1 MTDTPTVLPHFR
13 RPPVTEVALTVQLED
28 AIGFRLLD
36 LASIANAWAEDLPDA
51 SERSH
56 LPRFYGHEDVEM
68 PDTPRLWL
76 QSDSGDRVIQ
86 LQQDRIAVNWAK
98 ADTGDEY
105 PRYETIRAFLVD
117 AWRRLEVIV
126 GDLGLAMPL
135 PDICRLRY
143 VNELRAS
150 QGWMS
155 ESDTGNLIAP
165 WKLAMSD
172 DFLPV
177 TAGLIMHFHLPD
189 NRGMLDI
196 HGWHSEE
203 DMFALMLESEVWP
216 STPDLDGVLDSMDL
230 AHEWIV
236 RGFTSATT
244 PEAHS
249 LWERSR

>member
-1 MTDTPTVLPHFR
+1 
-13 RPPVTEVALTVQLED
+13 VTEVALTVQLED
-28 AIGFRLLD
+28 AIGFRMLD
-36 LASIANAWAEDLPDA
+36 LASIANAWADDLPDV
-51 SERSH
+51 SERRH

-76 QSDSGDRVIQ
+76 RNDSGNRVLQ

-117 AWRRLEVIV
+117 AWHRLEAIV
-126 GDLGLAMPL
+126 DDLGLAMPL
-135 PDICRLRY
+135 PHMCRLRY
-143 VNELRAS
+143 ANELRAS
-150 QGWMS
+150 QGWRS
-155 ESDTGNLIAP
+155 ESDTVDLIAP

-177 TAGLIMHFHLPD
+177 PAGLIMHLHIPD
-189 NRGMLDI
+189 DRGSLDI
-196 HGWHSEE
+196 HGWHSDEE
-203 DMFALMLESEVWP
+203 LFALVLESEVWP
-216 STPDLDGVLDSMDL
+216 SAPDLDGVLKGMDL

-249 LWERSR
+249 LWERSQ